1 MMFASGASMIRPLRL
16 PCTASRLAILAGLAA
31 LTIPAC
37 KQEAPKPVLPPP
49 TVQIIEAKAEDVP
62 IAVEWIGTLAGS
74 VTASIRSQV
83 SGTLM
88 KMSYEEG
95 HPVKKDDILFE
106 LDDRTYQAALADAV
120 GKLAQANANLGKSDA
135 DVARLG
141 PLLKTRAVS
150 QQDYDNAVQASLA
163 NKAAVASAQAAVD
176 KAQLNV
182 DFTKIK
188 SPIDGIA
195 GLARGQVGDLVTAG
209 NMELATVATVN
220 PIKAYFTVSEQEY
233 LQFRKDH
240 PGAPEGRKAG
250 AGREFQI
257 ILANGALYPHTG
269 SFFASD
275 ITVNANTGALQL
287 CAIFENPDNL
297 LLPGQYGRIMSVT
310 RTAKDAILVPQRAV
324 NELQGIRQVAVVTP
338 EGKASIRHVKVGPR
352 VKNQWLIEEGLQPGD
367 KVIVEGFLKVREGLP
382 VSTVPFNTG
391 TPPANV
397 ETPATDTKAA
407 TPPPVKETK

>member
-1 MMFASGASMIRPLRL
+1 MSRPLRFRL
-16 PCTASRLAILAGLAA
+16 IESRLAFLAGLAV
-31 LTIPAC
+31 LMLPAC
-37 KQEAPKPVLPPP
+37 KKETPKPVVPPP

-83 SGTLM
+83 EGPLL
-88 KMSYEEG
+88 KQNYEEG
-95 HPVKKDDILFE
+95 HAVKKNDILFE
-106 LDDRTYQAALADAV
+106 LDDRTYQATLADVA

-182 DFTKIK
+182 DFTRIR

-195 GLARGQVGDLVTAG
+195 GLARAQVGDLVTAG

-233 LQFRKDH
+233 LKFRMDH

-250 AGREFQI
+250 ADRVFQI
-257 ILANGALYPHTG
+257 VLANGTLYPHQG
-269 SFFASD
+269 IFYAAD
-275 ITVNANTGALQL
+275 ITVNPNTGALQL
-287 CAIFENPDNL
+287 CAIFDNPDNL

-338 EGKASIRHVKVGPR
+338 EGKASIRNVKVGPQ
-352 VKNQWLIEEGLQPGD
+352 VKNQWLIEEGLHPGD

-382 VSTVPFNTG
+382 VSAVPFNTG
-391 TPPANV
+391 TPAPLKQAPDPEAKPA
-397 ETPATDTKAA
+397 
-407 TPPPVKETK
+407 PPDKETK